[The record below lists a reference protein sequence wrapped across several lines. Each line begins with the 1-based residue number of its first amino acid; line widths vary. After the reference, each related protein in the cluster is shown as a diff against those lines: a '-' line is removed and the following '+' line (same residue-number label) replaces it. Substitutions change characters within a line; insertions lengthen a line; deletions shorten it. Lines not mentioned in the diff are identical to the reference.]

1 MSAPQQPNVPQ
12 PPAPGGY
19 AAPYV
24 APQDTRFA
32 QALQAPGPRPSAA
45 LGTVALI
52 LSLVATVGGSVVLAV
67 ALAAIGAG
75 VGPSLQTLTAG
86 TGLEIL
92 TPVRDMVLVA
102 EIAVWGGSALGVWA
116 LIQGIIAVVKRR
128 GRGAG
133 IAAIIISAVGPV
145 IAGTA
150 AFVGAVVGIAGSGAV

>member
-1 MSAPQQPNVPQ
+1 MSAPHQPSVPQ

-24 APQDTRFA
+24 APQDPRFA
-32 QALQAPGPRPSAA
+32 QALQAPAARPSAA

-52 LSLVATVGGSVVLAV
+52 LSLVAAIGASVVLAV

-75 VGPSLQTLTAG
+75 VGPRLQTIVPG

-102 EIAVWGGSALGVWA
+102 EIAVWVAGALGIWA
-116 LIQGIIAVVKRR
+116 LIQGIVAVVKRR

-133 IAAIIISAVGPV
+133 IAAIVISAVGPFL
-145 IAGTA
+145 AGIA
-150 AFVGAVVGIAGSGAV
+150 AFVGAVLGIAGSGAV